1 MDSRFLSG
9 ISLDA
14 NGARTTMYF
23 LASIPV
29 RRQQSIVPS
38 LTPPSVP
45 RPMMPM
51 TAATITMMESE
62 VMRTL
67 P

>member
-1 MDSRFLSG
+1 
-9 ISLDA
+9 
-14 NGARTTMYF
+14 MYF
-23 LASIPV
+23 LASSPV
-29 RRQQSIVPS
+29 RRQQIIVPS
-38 LTPPSVP
+38 LTPPRVP

-51 TAATITMMESE
+51 TAAMITMMESE

>member
-1 MDSRFLSG
+1 
-9 ISLDA
+9 
-14 NGARTTMYF
+14 MYF

-38 LTPPSVP
+38 LTPPRVP
-45 RPMMPM
+45 RPTMPM
-51 TAATITMMESE
+51 TAAMITMMESE